1 MTSVESDCARRGL
14 SARAWEKE
22 ERERK
27 ERERK
32 ERERKER
39 ERERERN
46 VGRMPHHVVDG
57 GCPPVIGVTCM

>member
-39 ERERERN
+39 ERERERERGTL
-46 VGRMPHHVVDG
+46 VECLTMSLMAAA
-57 GCPPVIGVTCM
+57 PPS